1 MQEVSGSIPLFSTK
15 KALYFVGSMV
25 LFFLLKQKMGA
36 ALFRLHRFQTFCRRA
51 SDTPDLKQ
59 NRYACS
65 VFRADSSMPR
75 PASVSLR
82 WRSFY
87 GRGWITQA
95 ALLKIAHWTVFAP
108 SSATGPQLF
117 ESTRMKTQ
125 SFCKQKT
132 ASVSLRWRSFYG
144 RGWITRAAHLKKP
157 RRGFFPR
164 RTVRRVDAVRIHP
177 LSLREGYYKT
187 ETPVPGSDTG
197 VLSGRGWIRT
207 TEAEKQ
213 QIYSLSPLATR
224 EHAHI
229 LFAVIADCLYILS
242 SEVAFVNY
250 FFHGF
255 SLFLSFSIFLR
266 FTAIKA
272 LPITAKDPKTFSVLR
287 SFWSW

>member
-1 MQEVSGSIPLFSTK
+1 MQCFP
-15 KALYFVGSMV
+15 
-25 LFFLLKQKMGA
+25 
-36 ALFRLHRFQTFCRRA
+36 RRA
-51 SDTPDLKQ
+51 
-59 NRYACS
+59 A
-65 VFRADSSMPR
+65 SSIPR
-75 PASVSLR
+75 PACVSLR
-82 WRSFY
+82 RRSFY

-95 ALLKIAHWTVFAP
+95 ALLKTAHWAVFAP

-117 ESTRMKTQ
+117 ESTRMRTQ
-125 SFCKQKT
+125 SFGKQKT
-132 ASVSLRWRSFYG
+132 ACVSLRWRSFY
-144 RGWITRAAHLKKP
+144 
-157 RRGFFPR
+157 
-164 RTVRRVDAVRIHP
+164 
-177 LSLREGYYKT
+177 
-187 ETPVPGSDTG
+187 
-197 VLSGRGWIRT
+197 GRGWIRT

-272 LPITAKDPKTFSVLR
+272 LSITTKDPKTFSVLR

>member
-1 MQEVSGSIPLFSTK
+1 MPYSLSWQSSCLQKPQAAAVRTHPHENSILLQTENRQRISTLAVFLWARVDYASRAAKNSPLGCFCP
-15 KALYFVGSMV
+15 
-25 LFFLLKQKMGA
+25 FFCDGA
-36 ALFRLHRFQTFCRRA
+36 A
-51 SDTPDLKQ
+51 
-59 NRYACS
+59 
-65 VFRADSSMPR
+65 
-75 PASVSLR
+75 
-82 WRSFY
+82 
-87 GRGWITQA
+87 
-95 ALLKIAHWTVFAP
+95 
-108 SSATGPQLF
+108 
-117 ESTRMKTQ
+117 
-125 SFCKQKT
+125 
-132 ASVSLRWRSFYG
+132 
-144 RGWITRAAHLKKP
+144 
-157 RRGFFPR
+157 
-164 RTVRRVDAVRIHP
+164 AVRIHP
-177 LSLREGYYKT
+177 PSLREGYYKT

-197 VLSGRGWIRT
+197 VLGGRGWIRT

-272 LPITAKDPKTFSVLR
+272 LPIIVKDPKTFSVLR

>member
-1 MQEVSGSIPLFSTK
+1 MTPPISIET
-15 KALYFVGSMV
+15 VI
-25 LFFLLKQKMGA
+25 
-36 ALFRLHRFQTFCRRA
+36 RF
-51 SDTPDLKQ
+51 
-59 NRYACS
+59 NACS
-65 VFRADSSMPR
+65 VFRAAP
-75 PASVSLR
+75 PAPC
-82 WRSFY
+82 
-87 GRGWITQA
+87 Q
-95 ALLKIAHWTVFAP
+95 
-108 SSATGPQLF
+108 GPPAYLY
-117 ESTRMKTQ
+117 
-125 SFCKQKT
+125 
-132 ASVSLRWRSFYG
+132 AGGPWHG

-177 LSLREGYYKT
+177 PSLREGYYKT

-197 VLSGRGWIRT
+197 VLGGRGWIRT

-272 LPITAKDPKTFSVLR
+272 LPIIVKDPKTFSVLR